1 MGKMV
6 NFKIFN
12 LFKNETIYKLLITL
26 LFIYKFYNLQ
36 LSFFN
41 FSPFIFFDY
50 GYLISILILWT
61 LCIFFITDI
70 IYKIS
75 KFKLVNFI
83 LLSTSIIFFQSF
95 YYNYILFFF

>member
-6 NFKIFN
+6 NYKILN

-75 KFKLVNFI
+75 KFKFVNFI
-83 LLSTSIIFFQSF
+83 LLSTSIIFFQVF
-95 YYNYILFFF
+95 ITTTF